1 MPAHVLKKTLSALNV
16 GVAYSLTKG
25 GQLVPIGALIS
36 LEEITFRENKL
47 KTTSFWVRMIAQR
60 VENLRNDINS

>member
-1 MPAHVLKKTLSALNV
+1 MTFYSKKLVPAHVLKKTLSALNV

-36 LEEITFRENKL
+36 LEEIRSEK
-47 KTTSFWVRMIAQR
+47 I
-60 VENLRNDINS
+60 NLRQLAFG